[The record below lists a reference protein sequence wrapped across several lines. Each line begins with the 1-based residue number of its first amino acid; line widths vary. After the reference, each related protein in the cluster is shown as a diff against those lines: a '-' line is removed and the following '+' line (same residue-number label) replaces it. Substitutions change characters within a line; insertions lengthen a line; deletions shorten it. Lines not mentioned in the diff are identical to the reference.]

1 VGKPGIPVIDP
12 NYIEM
17 DVPPKR
23 FTVYISPPTEEI
35 TSFNWYLNGVISAS
49 HTHHAIFARKKPYCD
64 GIYLVQVEFINS
76 CGTSPKGIATVY
88 EPSCDEYIMVYPNP
102 VSGEGILS
110 ISLGPHNLIEEGDA
124 REGDLTLLNSEGH
137 IVHRQKISA
146 GKSFVN
152 LQRLNQGIYFLK
164 VEFDDRQF
172 EKRLL
177 ID

>member
-1 VGKPGIPVIDP
+1 
-12 NYIEM
+12 
-17 DVPPKR
+17 
-23 FTVYISPPTEEI
+23 
-35 TSFNWYLNGVISAS
+35 
-49 HTHHAIFARKKPYCD
+49 
-64 GIYLVQVEFINS
+64 
-76 CGTSPKGIATVY
+76 
-88 EPSCDEYIMVYPNP
+88 MVYPNP